1 MTEKTLSKGT
11 LSLRFMQ
18 NAQRAKLQAQVE
30 LEQAK
35 IKDDAEW
42 SVSQEV
48 RDAWGIGHSASASW
62 ITFASVGG
70 SNDVVHEASYVPFI
84 FQSDAGEASSSS
96 YQEERPKLRGR
107 RTFNAR
113 GEEVVQEVSLPV
125 EDDQELAPDTLDNKP
140 RSKFDKRPTSIS
152 GFRAPI
158 STTKDGKKSRT
169 KTAQML
175 IREDVSVRPPASM
188 QPPPP
193 PAKMEDGFVKPA
205 GVDEPI
211 RTTRRAPTDGRKRE
225 RDLDGGTDRAGSEG
239 KKRKKKK
246 DASA

>member
-1 MTEKTLSKGT
+1 MAGKTLSNGT

-42 SVSQEV
+42 SVPQEV
-48 RDAWGIGHSASASW
+48 RDAWGIGQSSS
-62 ITFASVGG
+62 S
-70 SNDVVHEASYVPFI
+70 SNDAIHEASYVPFI
-84 FQSDAGEASSSS
+84 FQSEAAEASSSS
-96 YQEERPKLRGR
+96 TQLEERPKLRGR

-113 GEEVVQEVSLPV
+113 GEEVVQEDKPA
-125 EDDQELAPDTLDNKP
+125 EDEQEMVHETPDEKP
-140 RSKFDKRPTSIS
+140 RSSKHEKRPTSIS

-158 STTKDGKKSRT
+158 STQKDAKKPRT

-175 IREDVSVRPPASM
+175 IRDDVSVRPPASM
-188 QPPPP
+188 QPPGPP
-193 PAKMEDGFVKPA
+193 VKPEAGFVKPA
-205 GVDEPI
+205 GVDEPV
-211 RTTRRAPTDGRKRE
+211 RAARKPPSDGRKRV
-225 RDLDGGTDRAGSEG
+225 RDPDGTTDRPTSEG

-246 DASA
+246 DAST